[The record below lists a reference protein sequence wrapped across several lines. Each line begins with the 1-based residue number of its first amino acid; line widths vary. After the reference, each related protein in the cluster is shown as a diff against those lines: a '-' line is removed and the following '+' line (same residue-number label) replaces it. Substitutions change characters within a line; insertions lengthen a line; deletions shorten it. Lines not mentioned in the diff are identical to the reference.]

1 MQQAGGGLLT
11 AKTQEAAVAYC
22 RVDRP
27 AGEAAW
33 ECVFPTAAA
42 HACDQATAS
51 SSPIDISWPQ
61 VGPAS
66 LDDAQLPGGAGGCT
80 RGCLG
85 LELTR
90 TACLP
95 R

>member
-1 MQQAGGGLLT
+1 MQQAAGLT
-11 AKTQEAAVAYC
+11 AKTQEATVACC

-42 HACDQATAS
+42 HACERATAS

-61 VGPAS
+61 TSFFRRRPVAWLRVRLYERLSRARAHAYSMSG
-66 LDDAQLPGGAGGCT
+66 
-80 RGCLG
+80 
-85 LELTR
+85 
-90 TACLP
+90 
-95 R
+95 

>member
-1 MQQAGGGLLT
+1 MQQAAAGLI

-61 VGPAS
+61 VGTSFVGRRPVAWRRGRLHERLS
-66 LDDAQLPGGAGGCT
+66 RAGVH
-80 RGCLG
+80 
-85 LELTR
+85 
-90 TACLP
+90 ACSMSG
-95 R
+95 